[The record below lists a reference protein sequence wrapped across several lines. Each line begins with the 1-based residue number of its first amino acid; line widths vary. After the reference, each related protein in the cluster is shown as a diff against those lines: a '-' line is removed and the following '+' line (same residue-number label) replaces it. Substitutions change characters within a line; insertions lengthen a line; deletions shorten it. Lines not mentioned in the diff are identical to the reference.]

1 MAEDVSTTVRSI
13 VEKVLE
19 ADVKDQIAQRGRE
32 VAKAVSEATD
42 AVSQRAG
49 EAWQDSE
56 ASRREAARTVRQA
69 SQDAAKWTQRTWK
82 RDIRPSLRDLWSRR
96 TIALGAAGAAVPAG
110 RELIE
115 DAAVRMGIRQRREE
129 RHWMAFFFGLLVG
142 ALAGAAVALLTAPKP
157 GRETRDEL
165 ADAAR
170 EAAGRAREAAGGASD
185 WVPLFQRPEGNGDGP
200 LAADAAEPI
209 EAPDEMAS
217 EVADTVEQAAD
228 DAADTME

>member
-1 MAEDVSTTVRSI
+1 MADDVSTTVRSI

-32 VAKAVSEATD
+32 VAKAVTEATD

-56 ASRREAARTVRQA
+56 ASRREAARTMRRA
-69 SQDAAKWTQRTWK
+69 SQDAAKWTQRTWR

-115 DAAVRMGIRQRREE
+115 DAAARMGIRQRREE
-129 RHWMAFFFGLLVG
+129 RHWMAFFLGLLLG

-170 EAAGRAREAAGGASD
+170 EAAGRAREAAGSSD
-185 WVPLFQRPEGNGDGP
+185 WVPLFQRPEGNGGGP
-200 LAADAAEPI
+200 LAADTAAPI

-217 EVADTVEQAAD
+217 EVADRVEQAAD
-228 DAADTME
+228 DATDTIE